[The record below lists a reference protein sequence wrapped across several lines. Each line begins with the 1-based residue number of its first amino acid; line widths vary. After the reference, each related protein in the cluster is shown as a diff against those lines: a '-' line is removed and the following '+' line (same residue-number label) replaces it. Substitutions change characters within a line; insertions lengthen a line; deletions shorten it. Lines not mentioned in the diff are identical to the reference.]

1 MNDSVSVP
9 QPFIGGGGGGR
20 EDPEWKGRVGGESR
34 GAAGSGSLENSHA
47 IPRISKICISFIGG
61 VHVME
66 LDNYDEDVMTMKT

>member
-20 EDPEWKGRVGGESR
+20 EDQEWKGRGGGESR
-34 GAAGSGSLENSHA
+34 GGAGSGSLENSHA

-61 VHVME
+61 GHVRE
-66 LDNYDEDVMTMKT
+66 SDNDDEDVMTMKT